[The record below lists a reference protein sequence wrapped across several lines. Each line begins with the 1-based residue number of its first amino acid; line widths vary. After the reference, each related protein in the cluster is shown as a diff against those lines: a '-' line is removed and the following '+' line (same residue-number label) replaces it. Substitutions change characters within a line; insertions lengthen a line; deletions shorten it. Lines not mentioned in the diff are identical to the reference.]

1 MAGSIMNKQ
10 RRRELENIADV
21 LSDCLNRL
29 EYVKDDEQ
37 EAYDNL
43 PESLQYSEKGEIMQ
57 ENVDDIDM
65 IISDL
70 DQVFCGINDLINK

>member
-1 MAGSIMNKQ
+1 MNKQ
-10 RRRELENIADV
+10 RRKELENIADV
-21 LSDCLNRL
+21 LNDCMSRL
-29 EYVKDDEQ
+29 EYVKDEEQ

-43 PESLQYSEKGEIMQ
+43 PESLQYSEKGELMQ

-70 DQVFCGINDLINK
+70 DQVICGVNDLICK